1 MKALIGAAAGYLA
14 VRAYCNMTAY
24 PNSWVCDQPVIVGGQ
39 NAYTQVTLPAVLGA
53 FAGYLIAESFERRGR
68 RGSRA

>member
-39 NAYTQVTLPAVLGA
+39 NPYTQVTLPAALGA
-53 FAGYLIAESFERRGR
+53 LMGYLIGESLERHGR
-68 RGSRA
+68 RR

>member
-14 VRAYCNMTAY
+14 MRAYCNMVAY

-39 NAYTQVTLPAVLGA
+39 NVYTQVTLPALLGA
-53 FAGYLIAESFERRGR
+53 FAGYLVGESLERHAR
-68 RGSRA
+68 RR